1 MLHIWHTRLEAIAL
15 LQIGLCLLGNIGV
28 PLGANVAIALFTYM
42 YTRNS
47 EEVVVVGGIH
57 GGSIIADII
66 MLCLHGSDW
75 SSAGHEVAFG
85 MSMMI
90 INLFAKMGALGVMF
104 MIYEET
110 SGFAVSNA
118 CMVNKGLVGGFSEI
132 RDDKKDVADE
142 TGPSYQNE

>member
-110 SGFAVSNA
+110 SGGSFVPSN
-118 CMVNKGLVGGFSEI
+118 KGGFSEI
-132 RDDKKDVADE
+132 RDDKKDIADE